1 MSHRFLT
8 GLLSA
13 LLAAPLLAQGG
24 GFTGADLVLYG
35 PKIPGASASNSGL
48 VRMDLAAGTAEV
60 LVGATQVISSPGA
73 ACFDLHRQ
81 RVLFIAKLGPVAQ
94 PTHLWAVNAAG
105 ELDDLG
111 FPGLGFNCMAPT
123 GDGRVYLRH
132 PQSQAPFKYLDAANQ
147 LQTLMDDTGTVPFLL
162 DGSPFVDVGAMT
174 YEPTTSALFVASA
187 SHVCSGGSSGRVNV
201 RKLPLSADGQRVIGP
216 ITCAQFDVG
225 PGGDA
230 PVGWSRGPAG
240 QLMLIVT
247 TGLSGVAPKIL
258 CVDPATLTFSVFASS
273 GGFSGDPLV
282 PAGTYAPSIERAV
295 ILDGG
300 GNHLRAYAAG
310 DSGVGTNISFTGAAI
325 SGLGG
330 GGFTLVAVE
339 STPCTGGWMPYG
351 AGLAGTGGKVPA
363 LTGVGFPMVDGI
375 FGLSIANGVG
385 GGVAQMFVG
394 LTPAAVPFKGGTF
407 LVGNAVLQATV
418 ALGGAAGVA
427 GAGSL
432 SLPAALPDDALLEG
446 LWLYL
451 QVGIADAGA
460 VKGAALTN
468 GLRMEIG
475 G

>member
-1 MSHRFLT
+1 MSHRLRT

-13 LLAAPLLAQGG
+13 LLSAPLLAQGG
-24 GFTGADLVLYG
+24 GFTGNDLVLYG
-35 PKIPGASASNSGL
+35 PKIPGASPSNSGL

-60 LVGATQVISSPGA
+60 LLGATQVISSPGA

-111 FPGLGFNCMAPT
+111 VPGLGFHCMAPT

-132 PQSQAPFKYLDAANQ
+132 PGSQSPFKYLDAANQ
-147 LQTLMDDTGTVPFLL
+147 LQTLMNDTGTGPFLL
-162 DGSPFVDVGAMT
+162 DGNPFLDVGAMIH
-174 YEPTTSALFVASA
+174 EPATNALFVASA
-187 SHVCSGGSSGRVNV
+187 SHVCSGGSTGRINV

-216 ITCAQFDVG
+216 VSCAQFDVG

-230 PVGWSRGPAG
+230 PVSWSRGPAG

-247 TGLSGVAPKIL
+247 IGLSGVAPKIL
-258 CVDPATLTFSVFASS
+258 CLDPATLTFSVFASS
-273 GGFSGDPLV
+273 GGYFGDPSI
-282 PAGTYAPSIERAV
+282 PAGTYAPAIEKAV

-310 DSGVGTNISFTGAAI
+310 DTGVGTNISFTGAAI

-330 GGFTLVAVE
+330 GLCTMFAVE
-339 STPCTGGWMPYG
+339 SSPCTGGWMPWG
-351 AGLAGTGGKVPA
+351 TGLAGTGGKVPA

-375 FGLSIANGVG
+375 FGMNIANGVG
-385 GGVAQMFVG
+385 GGIAQLFVG
-394 LTPAAVPFKGGTF
+394 LSPAAVPFKGGTF
-407 LVGNAVLQATV
+407 LVGNAVLQATI
-418 ALGGAAGVA
+418 ALGGTAGVA

-432 SLPAALPDDALLEG
+432 FLPAALPDDPLLEG
-446 LWLYL
+446 VRLYL